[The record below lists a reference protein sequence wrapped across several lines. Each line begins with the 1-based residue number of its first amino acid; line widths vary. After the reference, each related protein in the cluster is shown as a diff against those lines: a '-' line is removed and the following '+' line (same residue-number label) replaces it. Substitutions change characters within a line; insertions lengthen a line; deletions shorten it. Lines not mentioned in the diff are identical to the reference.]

1 MASEFIDGYAY
12 DAEGYFEYDVPV
24 QKYNGTLLMPENVS
38 LECPWG
44 AESDP
49 DSTVF
54 YRLVDGKW
62 TTEKKP
68 TCGDDLLG
76 VEVSHTSQTAHDI
89 KMRAYVQMFADGER
103 FREKRGV
110 DNSWMLEKIPEKT
123 EEEKL
128 AEAAEQIRS
137 KRDSLISDSDYL
149 LASDYPISAKDLEVV
164 KAYRQALR
172 DVPQQEGFPL
182 DVVWP
187 ELPSI
192 LANK

>member
-1 MASEFIDGYAY
+1 M
-12 DAEGYFEYDVPV
+12 PV

-76 VEVSHTSQTAHDI
+76 VEVSHTSQTARDI
-89 KMRAYVQMFADGER
+89 EMRAYVQRFADGER

>member
-1 MASEFIDGYAY
+1 
-12 DAEGYFEYDVPV
+12 
-24 QKYNGTLLMPENVS
+24 
-38 LECPWG
+38 
-44 AESDP
+44 
-49 DSTVF
+49 
-54 YRLVDGKW
+54 
-62 TTEKKP
+62 
-68 TCGDDLLG
+68 
-76 VEVSHTSQTAHDI
+76 
-89 KMRAYVQMFADGER
+89 
-103 FREKRGV
+103 
-110 DNSWMLEKIPEKT
+110 MLEKIPEKT